1 MIYSHSALSLHQWED
16 MEAERIQSYFEIKL
30 EKKKQCLCL
39 DALYCSGFTTFIRWF
54 TLVCLPQLQFH
65 CYDNKAGPLTSNPV
79 QVT

>member
-30 EKKKQCLCL
+30 EKKTCLCL

-54 TLVCLPQLQFH
+54 YFSLSSTAAVSLLRQ
-65 CYDNKAGPLTSNPV
+65 
-79 QVT
+79 